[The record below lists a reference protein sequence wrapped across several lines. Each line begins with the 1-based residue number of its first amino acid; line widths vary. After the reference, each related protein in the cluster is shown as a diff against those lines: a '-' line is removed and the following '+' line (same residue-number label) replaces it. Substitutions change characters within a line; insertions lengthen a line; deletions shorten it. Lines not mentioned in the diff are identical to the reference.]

1 MPQIPPDRSDRPSI
15 CIDGFN
21 LAAAQGTGIA
31 TYSRN
36 LLDAASRLGFRTEA
50 LFGPTLPIGSVKPFG
65 DVAILDPERPAEPLR
80 FMQKIE
86 RDVRTLLGPTG
97 RTAFPVRPSTDVIWP
112 GGEAARP
119 NASRFW
125 AGDRLYFYANRAFNK
140 HGRSTPVRFFS
151 TRDAPAPS
159 VMHWTTLLPLRALNV
174 PNIYTIHDLI
184 PLRLPHTT
192 LHNKP
197 VFMALCREVARR
209 ADHIAVVSEATRRDV
224 IRMLGVPEDRVSNTY
239 QAVSLPKALIERSER
254 DVVIELEATFRL
266 GWGDY
271 FLHFGAV
278 EPKKNLGRVVEAYL
292 ASGVKTPL
300 VIVGGRGWLS
310 EPETALLSHVK
321 AIGGP
326 SSDRIHVYEYMSF
339 ATLIILIRGA
349 RAVLFPSLYEG
360 FGLPVLEAMSL
371 GTPVL
376 TSTEGALPEVA
387 GDAAIQVDPYDVQ
400 ALSTA
405 IRMIDAD
412 AGWRAEASLRG
423 RAQAAQFNDD
433 AYDARLRA
441 LYSKVGVYLR

>member
-1 MPQIPPDRSDRPSI
+1 MSQTPPDRSDRPSI

-21 LAAAQGTGIA
+21 LAASQGTGIA

-50 LFGPTLPIGSVKPFG
+50 LFGPTLPTASVKPFG
-65 DVAILDPERPAEPLR
+65 EVAILDPERPAAPLR
-80 FMQKIE
+80 FMQKLE
-86 RDVRTLLGPTG
+86 RDVRTHLAPLG
-97 RTAFPVRPSTDVIWP
+97 RNAVPVRPSTDVIWP

-119 NASRFW
+119 NASHFW
-125 AGDRLYFYANRAFNK
+125 ASDQLYFYANRAFKK
-140 HGRSTPVRFFS
+140 HGHGTPVRFA
-151 TRDAPAPS
+151 TRGVPAPD
-159 VMHWTTLLPLRALNV
+159 VVHWTTLLPLRAQNV

-184 PLRLPHTT
+184 PLRLPYTT

-224 IRMLGVPEDRVSNTY
+224 IRMLGVPEERVTNTY
-239 QAVSLPKALIERSER
+239 QAVSLPKALVERPER
-254 DVVIELEATFRL
+254 DVVTELEATFQL

-278 EPKKNLGRVVEAYL
+278 EPKKNLGRVVETYL

-310 EPETALLSHVK
+310 EPETALLGHIK
-321 AIGGP
+321 ALGGP

-339 ATLIILIRGA
+339 AALISLIRGA

-376 TSTEGALPEVA
+376 TSNHGSLPEVA
-387 GDAAIQVDPYDVQ
+387 GDAAMLVDPYDVD
-400 ALSTA
+400 ALSAA

-412 AGWRAEASLRG
+412 THWRAEASLRG
-423 RAQAAQFNDD
+423 RTQAAKFNDE
-433 AYDARLRA
+433 AYDTRLRT
-441 LYSKVGVYLR
+441 LYAKVGVQI

>member
-1 MPQIPPDRSDRPSI
+1 MSTTPRDKSDRPSI

-21 LAAAQGTGIA
+21 LAASQGTGIA

-36 LLDAASRLGFRTEA
+36 LLEAASRLGFRTEA
-50 LFGPTLPIGSVKPFG
+50 LFGPTLSPASVKPFG
-65 DVAILDPERPAEPLR
+65 EVAILDPERPATPLR
-80 FMQKIE
+80 FMQKVE
-86 RDVRTLLGPTG
+86 RDVRTRLSPLG
-97 RTAFPVRPSTDVIWP
+97 RTAHPVAISQDVIWP

-119 NASRFW
+119 RADRFW
-125 AGDRLYFYANRAFNK
+125 ASGKLYFHASRAFKK
-140 HGRSTPVRFFS
+140 HGRGTPVTFD
-151 TRDAPAPS
+151 THDAPAPD
-159 VMHWTTLLPLRALNV
+159 VMHWTTLLPLRARNV

-197 VFMALCREVARR
+197 VFMAMCREVVRH
-209 ADHIAVVSEATRRDV
+209 ADHIAVVSEATRQDV
-224 IRMLGVPEDRVSNTY
+224 IRMLDVPEGRVTNTY
-239 QAVSLPKALIERSER
+239 QAVSLPKALTEKPER
-254 DVVIELEATFRL
+254 DVIIELEATFQL
-266 GWGDY
+266 GWRDY

-292 ASGVKTPL
+292 ASGVTTPL

-310 EPETALLSHVK
+310 EPETALLGHVK
-321 AIGGP
+321 ALGGP

-339 ATLIILIRGA
+339 ATLVSLIRGA

-376 TSTEGALPEVA
+376 TSNQGSLPEVA
-387 GDAAIQVDPYDVQ
+387 GDAALQVDPYDVD
-400 ALSTA
+400 ALSQA

-412 AGWRAEASLRG
+412 TDWRADASIRG
-423 RAQAAQFNDD
+423 KTQAALFNDD

-441 LYSKVGVYLR
+441 LYAKVGVSA

>member
-1 MPQIPPDRSDRPSI
+1 MSQTPPDRSDRPSI

-21 LAAAQGTGIA
+21 LAASQGTGIA

-50 LFGPTLPIGSVKPFG
+50 LFGPRVPTASVKPFG
-65 DVAILDPERPAEPLR
+65 EVAILDPERPAAPLR
-80 FMQKIE
+80 FMQKLE
-86 RDVRTLLGPTG
+86 RDVRTHLAPLG
-97 RTAFPVRPSTDVIWP
+97 RTAVPVRPSTDVIWP

-125 AGDRLYFYANRAFNK
+125 ASDQLYFYANRAFKK
-140 HGRSTPVRFFS
+140 HGHGTPVRFA
-151 TRDAPAPS
+151 TQDGPAPDL
-159 VMHWTTLLPLRALNV
+159 MHWTTLLPLRAQNV

-209 ADHIAVVSEATRRDV
+209 ADHIAVVSEATRQDV
-224 IRMLGVPEDRVSNTY
+224 IRMLGIPEERVTNTY
-239 QAVSLPKALIERSER
+239 QAVSLPKALIERPER
-254 DVVIELEATFRL
+254 DVVTELEATFQL

-310 EPETALLSHVK
+310 EAETALLGHIE
-321 AIGGP
+321 ALGGP

-339 ATLIILIRGA
+339 AALISLIRGA

-376 TSTEGALPEVA
+376 TSNRGSLPEVA
-387 GDAAIQVDPYDVQ
+387 GDAALQLDPYDTI
-400 ALSTA
+400 ALSKA
-405 IRMIDAD
+405 IQMMDSDRD
-412 AGWRAEASLRG
+412 WRQEASRRG
-423 RAQAAQFNDD
+423 VER
-433 AYDARLRA
+433 ARLFDRKSYDTR
-441 LYSKVGVYLR
+441 LQSMYDKMGIL

>member
-1 MPQIPPDRSDRPSI
+1 MPATPRETSARPSI

-21 LAAAQGTGIA
+21 LAASQGTGIA

-36 LLDAASRLGFRTEA
+36 LLEAASRLGFRTEA
-50 LFGPTLPIGSVKPFG
+50 LFGPTLSPASVKPLG
-65 DVAILDPERPAEPLR
+65 EVAILDPERPATPLR
-80 FMQKIE
+80 FLEKVD
-86 RDVRTLLGPTG
+86 RDVRTRLSPLG
-97 RTAFPVRPSTDVIWP
+97 RRAHPVAISQDVIWP

-119 NASRFW
+119 RAHQFW
-125 AGDRLYFYANRAFNK
+125 VSDKLYFHANRAFKK
-140 HGRSTPVRFFS
+140 HGRGTPVAFD
-151 TRDAPAPS
+151 TRHACAPD
-159 VMHWTTLLPLRALNV
+159 VMHWTTLLPLRARNV

-197 VFMALCREVARR
+197 VYMAMCREVVRH
-209 ADHIAVVSEATRRDV
+209 ADHIAVVSEATRQDV
-224 IRMLGVPEDRVSNTY
+224 IRMLGVPEDRVTNTY
-239 QAVSLPKALIERSER
+239 QAVSLPKALIERPER
-254 DVVIELEATFRL
+254 DVIIDLEATFQL

-310 EPETALLSHVK
+310 DPETALLSHVK

-339 ATLIILIRGA
+339 AALISLIRGA

-376 TSTEGALPEVA
+376 TSNQGSLPEVA
-387 GDAAIQVDPYDVQ
+387 GDAALQVDPYDVD
-400 ALSTA
+400 ALTQA
-405 IRMIDAD
+405 IRTIDAD
-412 AGWRAEASLRG
+412 ADWRSDASARG
-423 RAQAAQFNDD
+423 KTQAALFDD
-433 AYDARLRA
+433 EAYDARLRA
-441 LYSKVGVYLR
+441 LYGKVGVSI

>member
-1 MPQIPPDRSDRPSI
+1 MSPFPRARSHRPSI

-21 LAAAQGTGIA
+21 LAAPQGTGIA

-36 LLDAASRLGFRTEA
+36 LLNAADRLGFRTEA
-50 LFGPTLPIGSVKPFG
+50 LFGPTLPTASVKPFG
-65 DVAILDPERPAEPLR
+65 EVAILDPERPADSLR
-80 FMQKIE
+80 FMQKLQ
-86 RDVRTLLGPTG
+86 RDIRTSLSPLG
-97 RTAFPVRPSTDVIWP
+97 RTALPITPSTDIIWP

-125 AGDRLYFYANRAFNK
+125 AADKLYFYANRAFKK
-140 HGRSTPVRFFS
+140 HGRGTAVRFA
-151 TRDAPAPS
+151 TEDAPAPN
-159 VMHWTTLLPLRALNV
+159 VMHWTTLLPLRARNV

-197 VFMALCREVARR
+197 VFVALCREVARR
-209 ADHIAVVSEATRRDV
+209 ADHIAVVSEATRQDV
-224 IRMLGVPEDRVSNTY
+224 IRMLGVPEERVTNTY

-254 DVVIELEATFRL
+254 DVVTELEATFQL
-266 GWGDY
+266 GWAEY

-292 ASGVKTPL
+292 ASGVETPL

-310 EPETALLSHVK
+310 EPETGLLEHIK

-326 SSDRIHVYEYMSF
+326 SSNRIHTFEYMSF
-339 ATLIILIRGA
+339 TTLISLIRGA
-349 RAVLFPSLYEG
+349 KAVLFPSLYEG

-376 TSTEGALPEVA
+376 TSNQGSLPEVA
-387 GDAAIQVDPYDVQ
+387 GDAAMQVDPYDVD
-400 ALSTA
+400 ALSSA
-405 IRMIDAD
+405 IRVIDAD
-412 AGWRAEASLRG
+412 ADWRAEASIRG
-423 RAQAAQFNDD
+423 RSQAERFSDD
-433 AYDARLRA
+433 AYDARLGA
-441 LYSKVGVYLR
+441 LYSKVGIEL